1 MELIDAGCFISQM
14 NELLLIDPLYIN
26 YVITN
31 YFNNYINDKNVL
43 LPQEG
48 LNGVYFE
55 NAKAGLWSSFAIREK
70 TSFSSYN
77 MTEEGYGNNSTYN
90 MYSNKGYNNEM
101 VHSFICFN
109 NSELMHQY
117 LTIDKINELNWKTYE
132 VNNSNVGIKKNDNK
146 SDHINDNDDNKNDNK
161 NDHINDND
169 DNKSDNMS
177 DHINDNSNNNKYN
190 NNCVSK
196 YFTNILT
203 IEGGQVGLFCVESIK
218 KCSNILLEKHA
229 KPDINSKEELDIL
242 FNKNMNN
249 LYPWYNKI
257 CNMTLSSSITII
269 DFIDMPIGSV
279 CVSSSDCVFNYLC
292 EVVTDDITGEIWAIR
307 VNFLNPLK

>member
-77 MTEEGYGNNSTYN
+77 MTEESYGHNSSYN

-109 NSELMHQY
+109 NSDLMHQY
-117 LTIDKINELNWKTYE
+117 LTIDKINELKWKTYE
-132 VNNSNVGIKKNDNK
+132 TNNSNVGIKNEENKNDNK
-146 SDHINDNDDNKNDNK
+146 SDHINDNA
-161 NDHINDND
+161 
-169 DNKSDNMS
+169 
-177 DHINDNSNNNKYN
+177 NNNNNNSYNTYN
-190 NNCVSK
+190 NNNNSVSK

-218 KCSNILLEKHA
+218 KCSNILLEKYA
-229 KPDINSKEELDIL
+229 KPDINSKEELDLL

-307 VNFLNPLK
+307 VNFLKPLK